1 MYETGFQQN
10 RSSMLKSCLRV
21 AAVVLILI
29 VFVAAW
35 MSVSQRSEDGLV
47 VYCAHD
53 LIFAEQILEDFE
65 AETGIKVVVVGD
77 TEATKSLGLVQRL
90 LREINNPKCDVFW
103 NNQVLGTMELA
114 NAGVLQPYKGSG
126 FERIPDQFKDA
137 EGLWTGFAGRLRVW
151 IINTELMSVDKA
163 GVAPHIAS
171 GDLSRMAIANPMYG
185 TTLSHFSLLWNELEE
200 EGMKKWYE
208 DLKHRGCKIVPGN
221 ATVKNLVAKGVCD
234 FGWTDTDDFFV
245 GLDEGHPVAMFPI
258 RIDGQTIC
266 LPNSVAMIRG
276 TERRDDAA
284 RLIDYLLSE
293 KVELKLARS
302 ASRQVPLGP
311 VDKSALPEEV
321 KPLANWARESVDV
334 TQYSKARTQC
344 LNWLQTEALE

>member
-1 MYETGFQQN
+1 MFN
-10 RSSMLKSCLRV
+10 SFLRS
-21 AAVVLILI
+21 AAVILVLV

-35 MSVSQRSEDGLV
+35 MLVSQRSEDALI

-53 LIFAEQILEDFE
+53 LIFAKQILEDFE

-90 LREINNPKCDVFW
+90 LREMNNPKCDVFW

-114 NAGVLQPYKGSG
+114 GAGVLQPYKGTG
-126 FERIPDQFKDA
+126 YERIPDQFKDA
-137 EGLWTGFAGRLRVW
+137 DGRWTGFAGRLRVW
-151 IINTELMSVDKA
+151 IINTELMPVDET
-163 GVAPHIAS
+163 GVEPHFAS

-185 TTLSHFSLLWNELEE
+185 TTLSHFSLLWNELGE
-200 EGMKKWYE
+200 EGIKEWYE

-245 GLDEGHPVAMFPI
+245 GLDEGALVAMLPI
-258 RIDGQTIC
+258 RHEGKTIC
-266 LPNSVAMIRG
+266 LPNSVAMIQG
-276 TERRDDAA
+276 TNRRDDAA

-302 ASRQVPLGP
+302 ASRQVPLGS
-311 VDKSALPEEV
+311 VDESELPEEV
-321 KPLANWARESVDV
+321 KPLANWAKESVDV
-334 TQYSKARTQC
+334 TQFADARTQC
-344 LNWLQTEALE
+344 LDWLQAEALK